1 MLTPERRAEL
11 RTVTLGRASLTVLAN
26 DITALLDAADERD
39 RLRAAVRQIAD
50 ACHWSHDPSGDPEAL
65 VAHIGQLQQIAEDA
79 CDERDRLA
87 AAVERVRALADNWE
101 RLDRALL
108 AAGAAGMSMPAVDAV
123 RQLRERL
130 SALDGTDE

>member
-1 MLTPERRAEL
+1 MTDLTPERRAEL
-11 RTVTLGRASLTVLAN
+11 RHYAEVVQSADYETTMLAHYGEML
-26 DITALLDAADERD
+26 ALLDAA
-39 RLRAAVRQIAD
+39 
-50 ACHWSHDPSGDPEAL
+50 
-65 VAHIGQLQQIAEDA
+65 
-79 CDERDRLA
+79 DERDRLA

>member
-1 MLTPERRAEL
+1 MTASIDLTPERRAEL
-11 RTVTLGRASLTVLAN
+11 RELAESAQPFIRHGGT
-26 DITALLDAADERD
+26 DPAAVYVPAAELTALL
-39 RLRAAVRQIAD
+39 
-50 ACHWSHDPSGDPEAL
+50 
-65 VAHIGQLQQIAEDA
+65 DA

-130 SALDGTDE
+130 SALDGTDG